1 MKSWLDD
8 IFSIDNLLHS
18 LVAVAF
24 VVILSLLIGLP
35 LLWAVLAAVGL
46 YLREVSQVD
55 WDFTLKGSRHKH
67 LEWIVGSVAGVIAAA
82 ILMMLL

>member
-67 LEWIVGSVAGVIAAA
+67 LEWIVGSVVGLIAAVT
-82 ILMMLL
+82 LMVLL